1 MNERVVVDLTQ
12 LPRVSDGWTFVYAE
26 HVRVERLDY
35 AIELV
40 DAGGRIPVPVAALSV
55 LLLGPGTAIT
65 HAAMVALA
73 EGGCSV
79 VWCGEGGARF
89 YASGLGETRRGHHLE
104 AQARVWASSKKHL
117 EVIRRLYTMR
127 FPEGLPEGLTLE
139 QIRGHEGV
147 RVRDA
152 YANIARE
159 TGVAWNGRA
168 YRQGDWASAD
178 PVNRALS
185 AANACLYG
193 LCHAAIVATGF
204 CPGLGFVHTG
214 KLLSFVYDVAD
225 LYKVELTVPVAFR
238 VAREGTS
245 TIETRARKACRE
257 AFLSGRIL
265 ERIVGD
271 MQRAV
276 GLLPEKSRL
285 AVHRGTAP
293 EEPGEEGLGEAPGA
307 LWNPDGTHTAGG
319 RNFAESPLGASPASP
334 DEGEDDDDNAEGH
347 SLAGPLLDPSPA
359 APDEEDDIPF

>member
-1 MNERVVVDLTQ
+1 MSERVVVDLAQ

-26 HVRVERLDY
+26 HVRVERADY
-35 AIELV
+35 AIELF
-40 DAGGRIPVPVAALSV
+40 DLKGRIPVPVAALSV
-55 LLLGPGTAIT
+55 LMLGPGTVIT

-79 VWCGEGGARF
+79 VWCGEGTARF

-104 AQARVWASSKKHL
+104 AQARAWASSKKHL
-117 EVIRRLYTMR
+117 AVIRRLYSMR

-152 YANIARE
+152 YAHLARE
-159 TGVAWNGRA
+159 TGVSWNGRA
-168 YRQGDWASAD
+168 YRQGDWDSAD

-204 CPGLGFVHTG
+204 SPGLGFIHTG

-225 LYKVELTVPVAFR
+225 LYKVEVTVPVAFR
-238 VAREGTS
+238 VVREGTS
-245 TIETRARKACRE
+245 KIESRARKACRE

-265 ERIVGD
+265 ERVVPD
-271 MQRAV
+271 MQRAM

-293 EEPGEEGLGEAPGA
+293 EAPVEEGLGEEPGA
-307 LWNPDGTHTAGG
+307 LWNPDGTVTAGG
-319 RNFAESPLGASPASP
+319 RNFAEGASTGAPDDDDEEDGHEEGLGGALLDASPAPP
-334 DEGEDDDDNAEGH
+334 DEGDDDEV
-347 SLAGPLLDPSPA
+347 
-359 APDEEDDIPF
+359 PF

>member
-12 LPRVSDGWTFVYAE
+12 LPRVADGWTFLYAE
-26 HVRVERLDY
+26 HVRVERADY
-35 AIELV
+35 AIELL
-40 DAGGRIPVPVAALSV
+40 DAGGRVPVPVAALSV

-65 HAAMVALA
+65 HAAMCALA

-89 YASGLGETRRGHHLE
+89 YASGLGETRRAHHLE
-104 AQARVWASSKKHL
+104 AQARMWASPKKHL
-117 EVIRRLYTMR
+117 NVIRRLYTMR

-152 YANIARE
+152 YATLARE
-159 TGVAWNGRA
+159 TGIPWNGRA
-168 YRQGDWASAD
+168 YRQGDWESAD

-225 LYKVELTVPVAFR
+225 LYKVEVTVPVAFR
-238 VAREGTS
+238 IAREGTS
-245 TIETRARKACRE
+245 KIESRARKACRE
-257 AFLSGRIL
+257 AFLSARIL
-265 ERIVGD
+265 ERVVPD

-285 AVHRGTAP
+285 AIHRGTTP
-293 EEPGEEGLGEAPGA
+293 EEPAEEGLGETPGA
-307 LWNPDGTHTAGG
+307 LWNPDGTHTPGG
-319 RNFAESPLGASPASP
+319 RNFADTPRDASPPPS
-334 DEGEDDDDNAEGH
+334 DEDDDTESQGF
-347 SLAGPLLDPSPA
+347 AGPLLDPSPA
-359 APDEEDDIPF
+359 APEEEDGGDDEVPF